1 MLFDRSQAA
10 LSLQPRIFK
19 TFFPWQCRRR
29 RQLRPLTIR
38 GKVIFIY
45 FSSTNYTSTMEQEA
59 SGSTPLFAVFLLS
72 IVSIVLIPYTLN
84 SLFGGDEDDKEVR

>member
-1 MLFDRSQAA
+1 M
-10 LSLQPRIFK
+10 
-19 TFFPWQCRRR
+19 
-29 RQLRPLTIR
+29 RPLTIR

-84 SLFGGDEDDKEVR
+84 SLFGGDEDDKEVRECRSKINPSLRSQRVAFTISLL

>member
-1 MLFDRSQAA
+1 
-10 LSLQPRIFK
+10 
-19 TFFPWQCRRR
+19 
-29 RQLRPLTIR
+29 
-38 GKVIFIY
+38 
-45 FSSTNYTSTMEQEA
+45 MEQEA